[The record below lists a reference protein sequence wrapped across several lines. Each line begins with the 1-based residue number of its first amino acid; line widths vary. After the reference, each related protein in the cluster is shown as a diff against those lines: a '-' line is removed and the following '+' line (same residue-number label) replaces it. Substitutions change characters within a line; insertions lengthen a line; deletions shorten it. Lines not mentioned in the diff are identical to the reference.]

1 MDLLEYLMTSFLI
14 TAGITG
20 FLITGLV
27 FIPLTN
33 NSISNL
39 GNFFLSI
46 IFFGSF
52 TFWGLLLVLNVA
64 DLVSE

>member
-1 MDLLEYLMTSFLI
+1 MELLEYLMKSFLI
-14 TAGITG
+14 TAGIIG

-33 NSISNL
+33 NNISNL
-39 GNFFLSI
+39 GNFFLAM

-52 TFWGLLLVLNVA
+52 AFWGLLLVSNVA
-64 DLVSE
+64 DMVTE

>member
-1 MDLLEYLMTSFLI
+1 MELLEYLMTSFLI

-33 NSISNL
+33 NNISNL
-39 GNFFLSI
+39 GNLFLPI

-52 TFWGLLLVLNVA
+52 TFWGLLLVSNVA

>member
-1 MDLLEYLMTSFLI
+1 MELLEYLMASFLI
-14 TAGITG
+14 NVGIIG

-33 NSISNL
+33 NNISNL

-52 TFWGLLLVLNVA
+52 TFWGLLLVSNVA
-64 DLVSE
+64 DMVSE